1 MTIFYK
7 SNKIPAL
14 VGLVPSFSYSGGKK
28 WYLQHI
34 YVRKYLCFFLSSL
47 LTFFSFGFS
56 PSLYFCNHQ
65 RSDTWFQRHA
75 SSTSKVL
82 LCSPLDPSNSCFYV
96 RGPTEKERVVN
107 FFAMP
112 FFFSEHNKVRS
123 CNWCSKT
130 GFADQFKIQQLNL
143 WRSASSSPPPWY
155 LRLTC
160 ILIKGRWPKIKLHSL
175 SGSPDF
181 LYVTLK
187 CKWVSSG
194 E

>member
-1 MTIFYK
+1 MSGNIFASSFPPY
-7 SNKIPAL
+7 S
-14 VGLVPSFSYSGGKK
+14 PSFLLVFLLLFIVVTTSVQTLGFKDMLPQHLKSY
-28 WYLQHI
+28 
-34 YVRKYLCFFLSSL
+34 
-47 LTFFSFGFS
+47 
-56 PSLYFCNHQ
+56 
-65 RSDTWFQRHA
+65 
-75 SSTSKVL
+75 L

-160 ILIKGRWPKIKLHSL
+160 ILIKGR
-175 SGSPDF
+175 
-181 LYVTLK
+181 
-187 CKWVSSG
+187 
-194 E
+194 